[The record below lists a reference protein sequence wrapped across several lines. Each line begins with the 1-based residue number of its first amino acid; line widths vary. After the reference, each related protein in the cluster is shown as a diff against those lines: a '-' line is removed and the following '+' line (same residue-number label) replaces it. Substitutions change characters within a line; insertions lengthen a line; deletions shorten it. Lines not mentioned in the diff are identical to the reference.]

1 MSFGD
6 NYNDIP
12 ILSLVGYPYIM
23 DNAVQELRDR
33 FPNHCRRVADILKTL

>member
-12 ILSLVGYPYIM
+12 ILSLVGHPYIM
-23 DNAVQELRDR
+23 DNAVQELW
-33 FPNHCRRVADILKTL
+33 NCSLTTADG